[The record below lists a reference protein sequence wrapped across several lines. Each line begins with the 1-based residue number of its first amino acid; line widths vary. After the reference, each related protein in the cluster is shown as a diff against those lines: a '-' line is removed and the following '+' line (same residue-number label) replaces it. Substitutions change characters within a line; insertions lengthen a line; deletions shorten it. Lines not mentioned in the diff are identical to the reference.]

1 MVSTTKRI
9 YKRIYLEDFS
19 TIFIS
24 LSTNNCSSLS
34 LKTVWSSSVI
44 KVYVAFCENKTVR
57 NISISNAL
65 IYGHITSRSL
75 DSSNDPMEE
84 KYLTYL
90 TSANRLAMMYGT
102 ELNPKHF
109 GDIIFDEKRITYPI
123 HISKTCLVKLNLT
136 EQKSEIEDL
145 TT

>member
-1 MVSTTKRI
+1 M
-9 YKRIYLEDFS
+9 
-19 TIFIS
+19 
-24 LSTNNCSSLS
+24 
-34 LKTVWSSSVI
+34 
-44 KVYVAFCENKTVR
+44 AFCENKTVR

-84 KYLTYL
+84 KYLTYLTYL